1 MTRGRWAVVL
11 VVLLGL
17 SSVAGAA
24 WTQGGQNDVFDMEF
38 DGAKLA
44 DVLRIL
50 AELAGYNVIVDSEVQ
65 GSVTYRLQDMSI
77 DEAIEMVVRTSG
89 YSYRTMGN
97 TIVVAT
103 EATLRSRF
111 DTVQT
116 RLFPLKHADP
126 AALLPVLR
134 LLVPGIEAH
143 ADTIQQALVVRGT
156 SDELDAVQRLV
167 HERDVP
173 PPVNREFVDE
183 PVVEILR
190 SLARLGGY
198 NLIAQGDVAGTMTVV
213 LSNLPVEAAIE
224 LVAKRA
230 GLSYEIHGTELFVIG
245 QALDEAGDDEAT
257 RAMAPIPSRER
268 RIIRL
273 AHVNPAKIIDAVDL
287 LAGGEVWA
295 DEETGTLIVSAGA
308 SALRQ
313 VEELVA
319 LFDVPHVIVRGVLR
333 QGDDYL
339 AIMQLDEQSYIVRAG
354 DQVGS
359 VTVVAID
366 ADGIGIETIHG
377 RRLRVPAGG
386 R

>member
-17 SSVAGAA
+17 GNVAGTA
-24 WTQGGQNDVFDMEF
+24 WAQGGQNDVFDMEF

-230 GLSYEIHGTELFVIG
+230 GLSYEIHGNELFVIG

>member
-17 SSVAGAA
+17 GNVAGTA
-24 WTQGGQNDVFDMEF
+24 WAQGGQNDVFDMEF

-103 EATLRSRF
+103 EATLRTRF

>member
-17 SSVAGAA
+17 GNVAGTA
-24 WTQGGQNDVFDMEF
+24 WAQGGQNDVFDMEF

>member
-17 SSVAGAA
+17 GNVAGTA
-24 WTQGGQNDVFDMEF
+24 WAQGGQNDVFDMEF

-103 EATLRSRF
+103 EATLRTRF

-116 RLFPLKHADP
+116 RLFPLKHADS